1 MARVIRLQQ
10 KDLKSPGCALQ
21 IMSGLIKLAVANE
34 IGTGPS
40 LDEVKERESNAT
52 QAASQGHASGRGNE
66 SGNRISLHA

>member
-1 MARVIRLQQ
+1 
-10 KDLKSPGCALQ
+10 LQ
-21 IMSGLIKLAVANE
+21 IISGLIKLAVANE

-66 SGNRISLHA
+66 SGNQISLHA